1 LATLDD
7 FRFAANDAAVLKLF
21 PLSPKSRRWAFIALL
36 AMVVAGALFSL
47 RIGALDLGWGS
58 IMKSLLGIEDDTM
71 AATAVNTIRLPRT
84 LLALLAGATIASVG
98 CALQGLFRNPLAD
111 PGLIGVSAGGA
122 VGAAFVLGPGALLLA
137 ALPLVF
143 GIYAMMIG
151 AALGSIGAM
160 ALLYVLSRTPSGP
173 SIPAMLLCGIAL
185 NTFAGALIGL
195 FIYLAEAERIRDLA
209 FWTLGSLSRAP
220 RESVLAAVPL
230 LVIAIWWILSQA
242 RALNAVLLGE
252 DEARLLG
259 VDTGRLKRKIFIACG
274 LGMGTAVALTGTIG
288 FVGLVVPH
296 ICRII
301 FGTDHRFLL
310 PASALFGA
318 VLLVVT
324 DSASRLLLGSAE
336 LPIGIITA
344 LLGAPFFLAL
354 LVYERQRLHL
364 PV

>member
-1 LATLDD
+1 MRRVA
-7 FRFAANDAAVLKLF
+7 FALF
-21 PLSPKSRRWAFIALL
+21 SAGLIAG
-36 AMVVAGALFSL
+36 VFFSL
-47 RIGALDLGWGS
+47 RIGSLDLGFGA
-58 IMKSLLGIEDDTM
+58 ILKSLFGVGDDPL
-71 AATAVNTIRLPRT
+71 AATAVNSIRLPRT

-137 ALPLVF
+137 ALPLFF
-143 GIYAMMIG
+143 GIYAMMFG
-151 AALGSIGAM
+151 AALGAIGAM
-160 ALLYVLSRTPSGP
+160 MLLYLLSRTSSGP

-195 FIYLAEAERIRDLA
+195 FIYVADAERIRDLA

-220 RESVLAAVPL
+220 RESVLAALPL
-230 LVIAIWWILSQA
+230 LLFSVWWILAQA

-252 DEARLLG
+252 NEARLLG
-259 VDTGRLKRKIFIACG
+259 VDTGKLKRKIFIACG
-274 LGMGTAVALTGTIG
+274 FGMGTAVALTGTIG

-318 VLLVVT
+318 ILLVVT
-324 DSASRLLLGSAE
+324 DSAARLLMGPAE

-344 LLGAPFFLAL
+344 LIGAPFFLGL

>member
-1 LATLDD
+1 M
-7 FRFAANDAAVLKLF
+7 
-21 PLSPKSRRWAFIALL
+21 RRYAFIVLP
-36 AMVVAGALFSL
+36 AMVVVGVLLSL
-47 RIGALDLGWGS
+47 CIGALDLSW
-58 IMKSLLGIEDDTM
+58 IKVIKSLLGDNEDQLAKTV
-71 AATAVNTIRLPRT
+71 VNTIRLPRT
-84 LLALLAGATIASVG
+84 LLALFAGATIASVG

-137 ALPLVF
+137 MLPLVF

-151 AALGSIGAM
+151 AAFGSIGAM
-160 ALLYVLSRTPSGP
+160 AILYVLSRTPSGP
-173 SIPAMLLCGIAL
+173 SIAAMLLCGIAL
-185 NTFAGALIGL
+185 NAFAGALIGL

-220 RESVLAAVPL
+220 RESVLAALPL
-230 LVIAIWWILSQA
+230 FVIAIGWIHFQA

-252 DEARLLG
+252 EEARLLG
-259 VDTGRLKRKIFIACG
+259 VDTGRLKRGIFIACG

-310 PASALFGA
+310 PASALTGA
-318 VLLVVT
+318 FLLVVT
-324 DSASRLLLGSAE
+324 DSFARLLMGPAE

-344 LLGAPFFLAL
+344 LFGAPFFLAL